1 MNALLII
8 ALLVLIAALF
18 LCRRVSLAREAIDL
32 REPVENA
39 QRRFGSAAAYY
50 RAQVIELNGKT
61 HTALLTQDA
70 INEGLLRGLLNPED
84 L

>member
-1 MNALLII
+1 MNALLIL
-8 ALLVLIAALF
+8 ALLVLVAALL

-70 INEGLLRGLLNPED
+70 INEGLLRGLRNPED